1 MNLSSRQLR
10 AFVALNEQRNF
21 TKAAGQCH
29 LSQPAFSALIRSLE
43 EGLGTR
49 LFDRDT
55 RKVHLTAEGS
65 LFAESAQRLLADM
78 EHIVGDL
85 SDHVERRKGRVA
97 IAALP
102 SLAAGWLPGV
112 FAEFRRLYPGIEVSL
127 FDTLSDECIDLVRM
141 GKVDFALAAGGVAV
155 AGLAT
160 RTLCSDEFYL
170 VCRKDHELARRKDI
184 RPKDLVNHP
193 FVHLARSSSVRQ
205 HLDALL
211 HPLQMNTVLE
221 VAHLA
226 TVMGMVQNG
235 VGISV
240 VPALTLFH
248 FQHPSVSTRPLN
260 LAGLTRKIFLVTRA
274 DRSLSAAAQAL
285 YDLAI
290 ARRPGNKRSSA
301 IRSLKQKPAGP
312 RS

>member
-1 MNLSSRQLR
+1 MNLSGKQLR
-10 AFVALNEQRNF
+10 AFVALNEERNF
-21 TKAAGQCH
+21 TKAAEQCH
-29 LSQPAFSALIRSLE
+29 LSQPAFSALIRALE
-43 EGLGTR
+43 EGVGTR

-55 RKVHLTAEGS
+55 RKVQLTTEGE
-65 LFAESAQRLLADM
+65 LFAESARRLLDDM
-78 EHIVGDL
+78 DHILGDL
-85 SDHVERRKGRVA
+85 TEHVERRKGRVS

-112 FAEFRRLYPGIEVSL
+112 FAEFRRLYPGIKLSL
-127 FDTLSDECIDLVRM
+127 TDTLSDQCLDLVRL
-141 GKVDFALAAGGVAV
+141 GRVDFALAAGGTHTAE
-155 AGLAT
+155 LAT
-160 RTLCSDEFYL
+160 KILCADEFHL
-170 VCRKDHELARRKDI
+170 VCRKDHALARQKTLRA
-184 RPKDLVNHP
+184 KDLLNHP

-221 VAHLA
+221 VEHLA

-248 FQHPSVSTRPLN
+248 FQHPNLMTRPLDVP
-260 LAGLTRKIFLVTRA
+260 GLTRKIYLVRRA
-274 DRSLSAAAQAL
+274 DRSLSVAAQAL

-290 ARRPGNKRSSA
+290 QRRPDGKAASPGRASRKGA
-301 IRSLKQKPAGP
+301 VG
-312 RS
+312 